1 MTDSN
6 QDNLTAEVISR
17 KEFGE
22 RLRVAIPAEMTLSEF
37 AAAIGASVSGLKQ
50 WLKGQ
55 SEPARKYLG
64 PAAEVAN
71 VSLLWLVTGD
81 GPMRAEVVIT
91 SPSVAQPAPARS
103 EPDEELMRA
112 IGNGIDTVYREFGA
126 RLGPG
131 DIARLAERVRVD
143 VVNSGA
149 RTTDEKQVAMRVS
162 LDQLRRELRHP
173 VADAGKG
180 SACS

>member
-1 MTDSN
+1 MN
-6 QDNLTAEVISR
+6 WA
-17 KEFGE
+17 E
-22 RLRVAIPAEMTLSEF
+22 RLKAAREF
-37 AAAIGASVSGLKQ
+37 CGYSQEDMASRLDVPYRTYQGYENGASTPKVKVLEN
-50 WLKGQ
+50 L
-55 SEPARKYLG
+55 AALG
-64 PAAEVAN
+64 FAPMWVLTN
-71 VSLLWLVTGD
+71 S
-81 GPMRAEVVIT
+81 GPMRAEDAVAA

>member
-1 MTDSN
+1 M
-6 QDNLTAEVISR
+6 
-17 KEFGE
+17 
-22 RLRVAIPAEMTLSEF
+22 RL
-37 AAAIGASVSGLKQ
+37 AAAKGVSLDWLASGRGEMLGSAV
-50 WLKGQ
+50 
-55 SEPARKYLG
+55 PAS
-64 PAAEVAN
+64 AAE
-71 VSLLWLVTGD
+71 
-81 GPMRAEVVIT
+81 
-91 SPSVAQPAPARS
+91 PSRT

-112 IGNGIDTVYREFGA
+112 IGNGVDTVYREFGA

-162 LDQLRRELRHP
+162 LDHLRRELRQP
-173 VADAGKG
+173 AANTDKG